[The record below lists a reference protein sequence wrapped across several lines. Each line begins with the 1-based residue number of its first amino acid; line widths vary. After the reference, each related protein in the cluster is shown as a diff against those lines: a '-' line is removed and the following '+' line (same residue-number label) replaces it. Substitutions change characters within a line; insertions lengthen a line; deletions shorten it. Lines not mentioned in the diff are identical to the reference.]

1 VTHDG
6 PVDKGRRTCEWIHK
20 LACGAASLALV
31 RVHLCGVRGS
41 QPAVGAQFA
50 GVGGHTSCVAVAHD
64 AAAHPT
70 LVLDAGTGLRRL
82 SESMGGDPFRG
93 TVIVG
98 HVHWDHIM
106 GIPFFPAGD
115 RPDAQVRV
123 LLPEQ
128 GEPAEA
134 LLTRLMSP
142 PLFPI
147 GTEHL
152 RGEWT
157 FANYDE
163 GTMQVE
169 GFTVTAREIPHKG
182 GRTMGLRIS
191 DGRTSLAFLSDHA
204 PADIGAGDDGL
215 GALHQAALDM
225 VEGVDV
231 LVHDAQYTA
240 AEFPARRTWGH
251 AAADYAVTLAATAG
265 ARRVLLFHHDPTRTD
280 EQVAALRRDLIVP
293 DGLEVGV
300 AVEGDLVQL

>member
-1 VTHDG
+1 MTHRR
-6 PVDKGRRTCEWIHK
+6 PLNKGRRTCEWIHK
-20 LACGAASLALV
+20 LAIGAASLPFV

-41 QPAVGAQFA
+41 QPAVGTEFA
-50 GVGGHTSCVAVAHD
+50 GVGGHTSCVALAHD
-64 AAAHPT
+64 GAEHPT

-82 SESMGGDPFRG
+82 GEMMAGDPFRG
-93 TVIVG
+93 TIIVG

-115 RPDAQVRV
+115 RPDAHVRL

-128 GEPAEA
+128 GEPAQV

-152 RGEWT
+152 RGDWT

-182 GRTMGLRIS
+182 GRTMGLSIS
-191 DGRTSLAFLSDHA
+191 DGRTSVAFLSDHA
-204 PADIGAGDDGL
+204 PADLGAGDDGL
-215 GALHQAALDM
+215 GALHAAALEL
-225 VEGVDV
+225 VEGVDL

-251 AAADYAVTLAATAG
+251 AAADYAVTLAAAAG

-280 EQVAALRRDLIVP
+280 EEVATLRRELSVP
-293 DGLEVGV
+293 PGLAVDV
-300 AVEGDLVQL
+300 AVEGDVIQL